1 MLVKEMA
8 SFRELQLV
16 NFEGK
21 GQQDIAIVQCFA
33 DFLVV
38 HSPVIE
44 TAIEAAETSAWRTAN
59 HYVWS
64 LLLDE
69 ALGFDSVGLQEE
81 VPTAPVAVLAQ
92 VEGLPGREVEL
103 RQSGE
108 LRRNSRR

>member
-1 MLVKEMA
+1 MA

-21 GQQDIAIVQCFA
+21 CQQDIAIVQCFA
-33 DFLVV
+33 DFFVV

-44 TAIEAAETSAWRTAN
+44 PAIEAAETSAWRTAN
-59 HYVWS
+59 HYIWS

-108 LRRNSRR
+108 LRRNSGR

>member
-1 MLVKEMA
+1 MKEMA

-16 NFEGK
+16 DFEGK
-21 GQQDIAIVQCFA
+21 CQQDIAFVQCFVDLA
-33 DFLVV
+33 RV

-44 TAIEAAETSAWRTAN
+44 TAIEAAETSAWRAAN

-69 ALGFDSVGLQEE
+69 ASGFDSVGLQEE
-81 VPTAPVAVLAQ
+81 VPTAPGAVLAQ
-92 VEGLPGREVEL
+92 VKGSPGREVEL

-108 LRRNSRR
+108 LRCNSGR